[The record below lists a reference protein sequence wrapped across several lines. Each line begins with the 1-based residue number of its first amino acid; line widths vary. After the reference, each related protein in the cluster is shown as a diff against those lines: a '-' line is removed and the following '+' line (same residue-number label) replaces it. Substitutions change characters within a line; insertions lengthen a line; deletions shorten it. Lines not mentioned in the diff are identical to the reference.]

1 MNTTIRKLGF
11 LLLPALFTAMSVPYA
26 SATPPDNSAYV
37 TDPQNQYVQDATA
50 DGIATLNNVLCIVGA
65 MNMADMVNTGNYIA
79 LVDKNK
85 CNKQNQAS
93 PSNSASDSS
102 SGAAVTA
109 DYMNATV
116 NVARAS
122 SGAPMIGKAWMSTT
136 DGLGRNTD
144 VYAYLSATRS
154 PADVPPYGVFRVDY
168 IGKATVN
175 NVLTTTFNGYIDSQ
189 SGQLNFFER
198 TAVNGGF
205 SDAAL
210 ALTAASTSAGAGS
223 MSVSAPASHFDFAYD
238 GSYFR
243 RSNGIADQCFDRA
256 TDNVSRSVWRYGT
269 YNATTGARADIA
281 NPGFPIKATVSG
293 TDYMGFAGYYGIN
306 FQGVNLNSLADGH
319 PVSGVTITDQRPG
332 NSSSYSLN
340 KLGGKLTKWT
350 KASRTLDAMDGI
362 PFNIGFNFSQVTFP
376 GATPAALAVGFNNWV
391 MVWNK
396 GGNPHAYFIVTG
408 TQDCSGANGCVVADL
423 AGGPVDL
430 PTSAFKD
437 QPISGFSNSFGGN
450 LNIPFT
456 GSNHAGA
463 DAVNIYTQSAVFPGD
478 TGLTLYCLS
487 QCPTT
492 GSIGTDTTAN
502 TFKKSPKMANG
513 TGYSYFGNNTGQQ
526 FFFAAPDPNN
536 TPPNTVRKVSYTFDA
551 GGLKHNGVSMAVN
564 DSKYFPTGTMW
575 PNGVMTGRLFVD
587 SFAPCTGNKF
597 PADSVCEPGSPDYYY
612 TWQTGPNQWTQ
623 SMWLTSGA
631 GVVPL
636 DPPSTVA
643 YTVPGG
649 AAYGSYAGKNIQL
662 QFNGFGNLFG
672 IPGYC
677 VNPVDNSAADCKTAN
692 VRYVPSFALPDGATM
707 GTLIVKA
714 LDAEVRLKSSAA
726 GRCTGLTLT
735 SKTLPLISGLR
746 DPSAVGNDSYLGSKP
761 NVSAV
766 PKVIDGVIQ

>member
-350 KASRTLDAMDGI
+350 KGSRTLDDMDGI
-362 PFNIGFNFSQVTFP
+362 PFNFGGNFVQVYAPNAAPEALTQVTF
-376 GATPAALAVGFNNWV
+376 ANWV
-391 MVWNK
+391 MVWSK
-396 GGNPHAYFIVTG
+396 ATGDFTVTG
-408 TQDCSGANGCVVADL
+408 TQDCSGSNGCVVAAL
-423 AGGPVDL
+423 SNPVSL
-430 PTSAFKD
+430 VPTKVFLNQS
-437 QPISGFSNSFGGN
+437 IMGFSNSFGGN
-450 LNIPFT
+450 LNIPST
-456 GSNHAGA
+456 GSAHAGA
-463 DAVNIYTQSAVFPGD
+463 DAVNIYTQSAVLPGD
-478 TGLTLYCLS
+478 ATLASKTLYCLG

-492 GSIGTDTTAN
+492 GSIGTDSPATG
-502 TFKKSPKMANG
+502 FKGLPKKMDG
-513 TGYSYFGNNTGQQ
+513 TGNSPFGNSTGQQ
-526 FFFAAPDPNN
+526 FSFATSSA
-536 TPPNTVRKVSYTFDA
+536 NTVNYTFDG
-551 GGLKHNGVSMAVN
+551 GGLQHTKTGVKTAMVIS
-564 DSKYFPTGTMW
+564 SSSYFPTGTTMF
-575 PNGVMTGRLFVD
+575 PNGIMTGRLFD
-587 SFAPCTGNKF
+587 TAFSAC
-597 PADSVCEPGSPDYYY
+597 PAKPGMLITYVCEPGDPAYYY

-623 SMWLTSGA
+623 SMWLTSG
-631 GVVPL
+631 GSVVPL
-636 DPPSTVA
+636 DPPSNIA
-643 YTVPGG
+643 YTVPSG

-726 GRCTGLTLT
+726 GLCTGLTLT

>member
-256 TDNVSRSVWRYGT
+256 TANVSRSVWRYGT

-319 PVSGVTITDQRPG
+319 PVAGVTITDQRPG

-350 KASRTLDAMDGI
+350 RASRTLDDMDGI

-396 GGNPHAYFIVTG
+396 ANAYFIVTG

-423 AGGPVDL
+423 TGGQVSL

-456 GSNHAGA
+456 GTNHAGA
-463 DAVNIYTQSAVFPGD
+463 DAVNIYTQSAVMPGD
-478 TGLTLYCLS
+478 ASLANTTLYCLG
-487 QCPTT
+487 QCPTS
-492 GSIGTDTTAN
+492 GSITA
-502 TFKKSPKMANG
+502 FKNSPKMANG
-513 TGYSYFGNNTGQQ
+513 SGSSYFGNNTGQQ
-526 FFFAAPDPNN
+526 FFFAAPDR
-536 TPPNTVRKVSYTFDA
+536 TVSYTFDS
-551 GGLKHNGVSMAVN
+551 GGLKHGTSYVAVN
-564 DSKYFPTGTMW
+564 ESQYFPTGTMW
-575 PNGVMTGRLFVD
+575 PNGVTTGRLFT
-587 SFAPCTGNKF
+587 SQLTNANCGGKFSAPT
-597 PADSVCEPGSPDYYY
+597 VCEPDSPAYYY

-726 GRCTGLTLT
+726 GLCTELTLT
-735 SKTLPLISGLR
+735 SKTLPSISGLR